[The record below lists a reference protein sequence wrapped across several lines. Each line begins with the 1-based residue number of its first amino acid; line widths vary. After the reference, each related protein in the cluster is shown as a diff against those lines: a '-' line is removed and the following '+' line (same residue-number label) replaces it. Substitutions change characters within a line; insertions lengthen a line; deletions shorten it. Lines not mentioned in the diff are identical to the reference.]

1 MQLQDIG
8 GKEYMSVLFEQEWWS
23 LYTSTTQEERDYL
36 QEILNEKIPTIQV
49 NRVYYN
55 KIEGRLVVPSTSQ
68 YTPLYPEDAC
78 FTPNTFKNDSEASN
92 ELKQLFQ
99 VKSIA
104 IDVDFSKNPSYK
116 DKGAYNIW
124 SYLRDEL
131 DIVGTKIPPPSY
143 IEYGHNFRLIYILS
157 EDVAVGTKGNLKT
170 LQALIK
176 RICDIVNEEGDFHA
190 EPQKLN
196 SFYRYPGS
204 INTKDGST
212 VRVEQVSKERFTFQE
227 MFEYLPDLPEWY
239 EKWKSNKKTVVSKK
253 GKVAKIHNRY
263 SLCKER
269 IAWFESLAKNGYD
282 ENRYNLCYLY
292 AQHLAQIDE
301 YDIEKVLS
309 FNSML
314 HAPLPEKELH
324 SKLNYITKYKNY
336 RYSDETISQMLGVEK
351 MTKREMEKQAKI
363 LAGTTRKQIAEANY
377 QKAVALK
384 KQGLTQEQ
392 IAKEMGMSIDSIKKY
407 YKRMREEGV
416 ANE

>member
-1 MQLQDIG
+1 MF
-8 GKEYMSVLFEQEWWS
+8 SALFEQEWWS

-36 QEILNEKIPTIQV
+36 QELLQIEIPIIQTK
-49 NRVYYN
+49 RVYYT
-55 KIEGRLVVPSTSQ
+55 KVEGRTTLPSNRS
-68 YTPLYPEDAC
+68 YTPLYPEDAQ
-78 FTPNTFKNDSEASN
+78 FTPNLFKNDSDASN
-92 ELKQLFQ
+92 ELRSLFL
-99 VKSIA
+99 VRSIA
-104 IDVDFSKNPSYK
+104 IDVDFNKNPSYK
-116 DKGAYNIW
+116 DKGAYNVW

-131 DIVGTKIPPPSY
+131 DIIGTKIPDPSY
-143 IEYGHNFRLIYILS
+143 IEYGHNFRLIYILE
-157 EDVAVGTKGNLKT
+157 EDVAVGTKGNLRT
-170 LQALIK
+170 LQALVK
-176 RICDIVNEEGDFHA
+176 RICEIINTEGDFHA

-239 EKWKSNKKTVVSKK
+239 EKWKSNKETVVSKK

-269 IAWFESLAKNGYD
+269 IAWFESLAKKGYD

-301 YDIEKVLS
+301 YDLEKVLS

-314 HAPLPEKELH
+314 HAPLPEKELQ

>member
-1 MQLQDIG
+1 MSNILFA
-8 GKEYMSVLFEQEWWS
+8 KEWAPQGLKTTIEEQK
-23 LYTSTTQEERDYL
+23 YL
-36 QEILNEKIPTIQV
+36 DEILTLENPIIHTKRI
-49 NRVYYN
+49 YYT
-55 KIEGRLVVPSTSQ
+55 KIEGRTTLPSNRL
-68 YTPLYPEDAC
+68 YTPLFEEDAQ
-78 FTPNTFKNDSEASN
+78 FTPNLFKNDSEASN
-92 ELKQLFQ
+92 ELRSLFL
-99 VKSIA
+99 VRSIA
-104 IDVDFSKNPSYK
+104 IDVDFNKNPSYK
-116 DKGAYNIW
+116 DKGAYNVW

-131 DIVGTKIPPPSY
+131 NVIGTKIPPPSY
-143 IEYGHNFRLIYILS
+143 IEYGHNFRLIYILE

-309 FNSML
+309 FNGLL
-314 HAPLPEKELH
+314 HAPLPEKELR
-324 SKLNYITKYKNY
+324 SKLHYVKKYKNW
-336 RYSDETISQMLGVEK
+336 RYKNETISQMLGVEM
-351 MTKREMEKQAKI
+351 MTKREIEKQEKI

-377 QKAVALK
+377 QKAIALRK
-384 KQGLTQEQ
+384 SGLNQEQ
-392 IAKEMGMSIDSIKKY
+392 IAKEMGLSTKQISRY